1 MPARQCFYWPTFW
14 ILALLVL
21 SGFLVGTPLSAE
33 AQPFFVAV
41 SKVNGT
47 PGALWR
53 LEDKNGDRDALDP
66 GEKTVFRDATGAGTL
81 TDDFCDVA
89 VSRSG
94 VVYAIE
100 CKSGRVLKFQD
111 LNADGDA
118 QDANEISPLGL
129 AAQPLPLPPLAI
141 EFVAGIE
148 DLGKGSDLLLPD
160 GAPETFTAQVV
171 NQETDKPVPSI

>member
-1 MPARQCFYWPTFW
+1 M
-14 ILALLVL
+14 
-21 SGFLVGTPLSAE
+21 
-33 AQPFFVAV
+33 
-41 SKVNGT
+41 
-47 PGALWR
+47 
-53 LEDKNGDRDALDP
+53 
-66 GEKTVFRDATGAGTL
+66 FRDATGAGTL

-129 AAQPLPLPPLAI
+129 AAQPPPLPPLAI

-148 DLGKGSDLLLPD
+148 DLGKGARTCSCLTGPRKRSR
-160 GAPETFTAQVV
+160 PRW
-171 NQETDKPVPSI
+171 